1 MKVNQMCTDGWM
13 DKQNV
18 VMQKI
23 EYYLALKRNLTNA
36 TTKMN
41 VENIMVS
48 KVNQS
53 QKGQIL

>member
-1 MKVNQMCTDGWM
+1 
-13 DKQNV
+13 
-18 VMQKI
+18 MQKI